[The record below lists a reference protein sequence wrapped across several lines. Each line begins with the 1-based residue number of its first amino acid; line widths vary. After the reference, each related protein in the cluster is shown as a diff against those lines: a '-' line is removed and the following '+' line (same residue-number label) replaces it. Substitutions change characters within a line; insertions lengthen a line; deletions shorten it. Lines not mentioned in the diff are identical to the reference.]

1 MHLSIYVAVSG
12 LSCDVR
18 ALDCWLS
25 SCGAHVAPLH
35 VESRD
40 PTCAIGE
47 VSLRILFNFLLL
59 TLVLMLLIITL
70 RWMIK

>member
-1 MHLSIYVAVSG
+1 MST
-12 LSCDVR
+12 
-18 ALDCWLS
+18 ALEEGFL
-25 SCGAHVAPLH
+25 
-35 VESRD
+35 
-40 PTCAIGE
+40 TIGE